1 MLGAEIAKKYGESPK
16 IVNAI
21 AAHHEQV
28 EPICPESVLV
38 AAAEALSAA
47 RPGAR
52 REALESYVKRLEKLE
67 SLATVHKGVQ
77 KAYAIQAGREIRV
90 IVKQEDLTDAGM
102 FQLSRD
108 LAKKIEQELTYPG
121 QIKVT
126 VIRESRF
133 VDFAK

>member
-1 MLGAEIAKKYGESPK
+1 
-16 IVNAI
+16 
-21 AAHHEQV
+21 
-28 EPICPESVLV
+28 LV

-67 SLATVHKGVQ
+67 SLAVAFAGVQ

-90 IVKQEDLTDAGM
+90 IVRHDEVSDAESLLM
-102 FQLSRD
+102 SRE
-108 LAKKIEQELTYPG
+108 LAKRIQDELTYPG